1 MLRENLSGTLEIL
14 EGNIQMDLNEKGYI
28 VFETM
33 DLTGES

>member
-14 EGNIQMDLNEKGYI
+14 EGNIQMDLNEKGYT

-33 DLTGES
+33 NLTGES